1 MESTTI
7 AAIAT
12 AMSASGISII
22 RISGPDALQVID
34 AVYKSP
40 KGKKKISSQKSH
52 TIHYGYIYDGED
64 LIDEV
69 VVLLMKAP
77 NSYTAEDTVEID
89 CHGGLV
95 VTKRILET
103 VLKNG
108 AVIAAPGEF
117 TKRAFLNGRID
128 LSKAEAVMD
137 LIDAQN
143 RYAADSAVHQLKGT
157 VSEKVNAY
165 RDEILDQ
172 LAFLESALDDPEH
185 FELDGFGVSLEEKI
199 EQLLADME
207 QLLQQS
213 KNGRIVTEGI
223 HTVILGRPNAG
234 KSSLLNLLA
243 GEERAIVTDI
253 AGTTRDLLQETVRL
267 GDISFILTDTA
278 GIRESDNVVEQIG
291 VSKAMDASHQA
302 DLILYVIDS
311 SQELSALDS
320 DMEQLIAE
328 KNSVIILNKTDLQG
342 QVSIEEVQNR
352 FPGKP
357 VCRLSA
363 LEGTGLQQLES
374 MLKEMFL
381 QGNIDFNNQII
392 LSNLRQQEAL
402 SEAMKSLGLVQKSIA
417 DGMTEDFYAID
428 LMDAYTS
435 LGKIIGASVED
446 DLVDRIFAKFCMG
459 K

>member
-291 VSKAMDASHQA
+291 VSKAMDASRQA

-352 FPGKP
+352 FPGKS

-417 DGMTEDFYAID
+417 DGMPEDFYAID